1 MRLDFHPVLNSI
13 LMAKSF
19 ITALTN
25 SYFADSAKKK
35 KKNYVELNYLCF
47 KQLNKMSIQ
56 NKSQIMLTMDRSQK
70 NDVVI

>member
-13 LMAKSF
+13 FMAKSF
-19 ITALTN
+19 IIALTN

-35 KKNYVELNYLCF
+35 NYVELNYLWF

-56 NKSQIMLTMDRSQK
+56 NKSKIMLTMDGSQK